1 MARRPLN
8 RRELRAQAEAA
19 EALGVPL
26 GDDSGRR
33 RSRSEGPALRPKPAA
48 APRTRVVW
56 TVCDVGGRVVETFEY
71 AKKAEAES
79 KAAALK
85 AAGKGAHFVR
95 SMKEPMGATGTS
107 SDD

>member
-19 EALGVPL
+19 EALGIPL
-26 GDDSGRR
+26 REDSARR
-33 RSRSEGPALRPKPAA
+33 RSRSESPPLRDKPAA

-71 AKKAEAES
+71 AKKAEAEAR
-79 KAAALK
+79 AAALK
-85 AAGKGAHFVR
+85 AAGKGSHFVR
-95 SMKEPMGATGTS
+95 SAKEPMGASGIS
-107 SDD
+107 PED